1 MDADLKALEEKITQL
16 VQLCQ
21 SMREDN
27 LEVRRVLALAQE
39 AERQL
44 KARMQQAQI
53 RIDNII
59 DRLPEDVL

>member
-1 MDADLKALEEKITQL
+1 MDTDLKALEEKITQL
-16 VQLCQ
+16 VKLCQ

-27 LEVRRVLALAQE
+27 LEVRRALALAQE
-39 AERQL
+39 SERQL

-53 RIDNII
+53 RIDSII